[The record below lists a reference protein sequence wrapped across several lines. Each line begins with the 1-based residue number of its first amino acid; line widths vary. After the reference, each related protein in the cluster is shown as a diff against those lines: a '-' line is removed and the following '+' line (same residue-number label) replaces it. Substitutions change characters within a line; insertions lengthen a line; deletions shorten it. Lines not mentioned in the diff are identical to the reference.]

1 MEKTLYKKPQ
11 VGLLLLLTHR
21 IQDRKQNQLN
31 PDHSGKVKMKKL
43 YPIITATSLVFIASL
58 AGYHLPATGDRS
70 PVKKIPV
77 FMLDDTKVSLKNGT
91 SLSGRLIKF
100 DSPTKTIALGRDS
113 KTKEVA
119 MKEIKQIEFQGK
131 VIIKSGTLVIRGEEK
146 SSNPKENRKRWQEP
160 LQNFKIVDVNE
171 GKAEVTLT
179 SLKPLELRGIEA
191 VAVNSSYVVEEIK
204 FNPSDKIEIQV
215 NPH

>member
-1 MEKTLYKKPQ
+1 
-11 VGLLLLLTHR
+11 
-21 IQDRKQNQLN
+21 
-31 PDHSGKVKMKKL
+31 MKKL

-77 FMLDDTKVSLKNGT
+77 FIPDDTKVSLKNGT

-100 DSPTKTIALGRDS
+100 DSQAKMIALGRES

-131 VIIKSGTLVIRGEEK
+131 IIIKSGTLVIRGEGG
-146 SSNPKENRKRWQEP
+146 SSNPNQNRQSWTEP
-160 LQNFKIVDVNE
+160 LQNFKIVDVNT

-179 SLKPLELRGIEA
+179 SLDSPKIRGIEV
-191 VAVNSSYVVEEIK
+191 VASKSSYVVEEIK

>member
-1 MEKTLYKKPQ
+1 
-11 VGLLLLLTHR
+11 
-21 IQDRKQNQLN
+21 
-31 PDHSGKVKMKKL
+31 MKKL

-58 AGYHLPATGDRS
+58 AGYHLPATSDRS

-77 FMLDDTKVSLKNGT
+77 FVPDDTKVSLKNGT

-100 DSPTKTIALGRDS
+100 DSQAKTIALGRES

-131 VIIKSGTLVIRGEEK
+131 IIIKSGTLVIRGEGG
-146 SSNPKENRKRWQEP
+146 SSNPNQNRQRWQEP
-160 LQNFKIVDVNE
+160 LQNFKIIDVNE
-171 GKAEVTLT
+171 GKAEVTIT
-179 SLKPLELRGIEA
+179 SLDSLEIGGIED
-191 VAVNSSYVVEEIK
+191 VVRNRSYVVEEIK

>member
-1 MEKTLYKKPQ
+1 
-11 VGLLLLLTHR
+11 
-21 IQDRKQNQLN
+21 
-31 PDHSGKVKMKKL
+31 MKKL

-70 PVKKIPV
+70 PVIPV
-77 FMLDDTKVSLKNGT
+77 FMPDDTKVSLKNGS

-100 DSPTKTIALGRDS
+100 DSPTKTIALGRES

-131 VIIKSGTLVIRGEEK
+131 IIIKSGTLVIRGEGG
-146 SSNPKENRKRWQEP
+146 SSNPKQNRQRWTEP
-160 LQNFKIVDVNE
+160 LQNFKIIDVNE

-179 SLKPLELRGIEA
+179 SLDSLEIRGIEG
-191 VAVNSSYVVEEIK
+191 VAIKSSYVVEEIK

-215 NPH
+215 NPY

>member
-1 MEKTLYKKPQ
+1 
-11 VGLLLLLTHR
+11 
-21 IQDRKQNQLN
+21 
-31 PDHSGKVKMKKL
+31 MKKL
-43 YPIITATSLVFIASL
+43 YPIITATSLVLIASL

-77 FMLDDTKVSLKNGT
+77 FIPDDTKVSLKNGT

-100 DSPTKTIALGRDS
+100 DSQAKTIALGRDS

-131 VIIKSGTLVIRGEEK
+131 VIIKSGRLVIRGEGG
-146 SSNPKENRKRWQEP
+146 SSNQNQNRQRWQEP
-160 LQNFKIVDVNE
+160 LQNFKIIDVNQ
-171 GKAEVTLT
+171 GKAEVTIT
-179 SLKPLELRGIEA
+179 SLDPLEIRGIEG
-191 VAVNSSYVVEEIK
+191 VASKSSYVVEEIK

>member
-1 MEKTLYKKPQ
+1 
-11 VGLLLLLTHR
+11 
-21 IQDRKQNQLN
+21 
-31 PDHSGKVKMKKL
+31 MKKL

-58 AGYHLPATGDRS
+58 AGYHLPATGDLS

-77 FMLDDTKVSLKNGT
+77 FMPDDTKVSLKNGT

-100 DSPTKTIALGRDS
+100 DSPTKMIALGRES

-119 MKEIKQIEFQGK
+119 MKEIEQIEFQGK
-131 VIIKSGTLVIRGEEK
+131 VIIRETRPSVISIERFRILSEYSSVEQQNRG
-146 SSNPKENRKRWQEP
+146 RWHEP

-179 SLKPLELRGIEA
+179 SLNPRQIGYISGILH
-191 VAVNSSYVVEEIK
+191 NSSYVVEEIK

>member
-1 MEKTLYKKPQ
+1 
-11 VGLLLLLTHR
+11 
-21 IQDRKQNQLN
+21 
-31 PDHSGKVKMKKL
+31 MKKL

-58 AGYHLPATGDRS
+58 AGYHLPATGDQS
-70 PVKKIPV
+70 PVIPV
-77 FMLDDTKVSLKNGT
+77 FIPDDTNVSLKNGT

-100 DSPTKTIALGRDS
+100 DSQAKTIALGRDS

-131 VIIKSGTLVIRGEEK
+131 VIIKSGRLVIRGEEK
-146 SSNPKENRKRWQEP
+146 SSNPNQNRQRWQEP
-160 LQNFKIVDVNE
+160 LQNFKIIDVNE
-171 GKAEVTLT
+171 GKAEVTIT
-179 SLKPLELRGIEA
+179 SLDTLKIEGIED
-191 VAVNSSYVVEEIK
+191 VVRNSSYVVEEIK

>member
-1 MEKTLYKKPQ
+1 
-11 VGLLLLLTHR
+11 
-21 IQDRKQNQLN
+21 
-31 PDHSGKVKMKKL
+31 MKKL

-70 PVKKIPV
+70 PVIPV
-77 FMLDDTKVSLKNGT
+77 FIPDNTKVSLKNGT

-100 DSPTKTIALGRDS
+100 DSQAKKIALGRES

-131 VIIKSGTLVIRGEEK
+131 VIIKSGTLVIRGEGG
-146 SSNPKENRKRWQEP
+146 SSNPKENRQRWQEP
-160 LQNFKIVDVNE
+160 LQNFKIIDVNE

-179 SLKPLELRGIEA
+179 SLDSSKIRGIER
-191 VAVNSSYVVEEIK
+191 VALNSSYVVEEIK

>member
-1 MEKTLYKKPQ
+1 
-11 VGLLLLLTHR
+11 
-21 IQDRKQNQLN
+21 
-31 PDHSGKVKMKKL
+31 MKKL
-43 YPIITATSLVFIASL
+43 YPIITATSLVLIASL
-58 AGYHLPATGDRS
+58 AGYHLPATGDQS
-70 PVKKIPV
+70 PIKKIPV
-77 FMLDDTKVSLKNGT
+77 FIPDDTKVSLKNGT

-100 DSPTKTIALGRDS
+100 DSQAKTIALGRES

-131 VIIKSGTLVIRGEEK
+131 VIIRESQSLVISAVEELLNDEQQQNRG
-146 SSNPKENRKRWQEP
+146 RWHEP

-179 SLKPLELRGIEA
+179 SLNPRQIGIISDVLR
-191 VAVNSSYVVEEIK
+191 NSSYVVEEIK

-215 NPH
+215 NRCVATYQYGRCYN

>member
-1 MEKTLYKKPQ
+1 
-11 VGLLLLLTHR
+11 
-21 IQDRKQNQLN
+21 
-31 PDHSGKVKMKKL
+31 MKKL

-58 AGYHLPATGDRS
+58 AGYHLPATGDQS

-77 FMLDDTKVSLKNGT
+77 FMPDDTKVSLKNGT

-100 DSPTKTIALGRDS
+100 DSQGKKIALGRDS

-131 VIIKSGTLVIRGEEK
+131 VIIRESQSPVLSEPLLPQPP
-146 SSNPKENRKRWQEP
+146 SYHYQQQNRERWQEP
-160 LQNFKIVDVNE
+160 LQNFRIVDVNE

-179 SLKPLELRGIEA
+179 SLNPRQIGYISDVLR
-191 VAVNSSYVVEEIK
+191 NSLYVVEEIK

>member
-1 MEKTLYKKPQ
+1 
-11 VGLLLLLTHR
+11 
-21 IQDRKQNQLN
+21 
-31 PDHSGKVKMKKL
+31 MKKL

-58 AGYHLPATGDRS
+58 AGYHLPATGDLS

-77 FMLDDTKVSLKNGT
+77 FMPDDTKVSLKNGT

-100 DSPTKTIALGRDS
+100 DSQAKTIALGRES

-160 LQNFKIVDVNE
+160 LQNFKIIDVNE

-179 SLKPLELRGIEA
+179 SLDSLEIRGIEG
-191 VAVNSSYVVEEIK
+191 VASKSSYVVEEIK
-204 FNPSDKIEIQV
+204 FNSSDKIEIQV

>member
-1 MEKTLYKKPQ
+1 
-11 VGLLLLLTHR
+11 
-21 IQDRKQNQLN
+21 
-31 PDHSGKVKMKKL
+31 MKKL

-58 AGYHLPATGDRS
+58 AGYHLPATGDQS
-70 PVKKIPV
+70 PVIPV
-77 FMLDDTKVSLKNGT
+77 FIPDDTKVSLKNGT

-100 DSPTKTIALGRDS
+100 DSPTKTIALGRES

-131 VIIKSGTLVIRGEEK
+131 IIIKSGTLVIRGEGG
-146 SSNPKENRKRWQEP
+146 SSNPNQNRERWTES
-160 LQNFKIVDVNE
+160 LQNFRIVDVNQ

-179 SLKPLELRGIEA
+179 SLDSLEIGGIEG
-191 VAVNSSYVVEEIK
+191 VAIKSSYVVEEIK

>member
-1 MEKTLYKKPQ
+1 
-11 VGLLLLLTHR
+11 
-21 IQDRKQNQLN
+21 
-31 PDHSGKVKMKKL
+31 MKKL

-70 PVKKIPV
+70 PVIPV
-77 FMLDDTKVSLKNGT
+77 FMPDDTKVSLKNGT

-100 DSPTKTIALGRDS
+100 DSPTKTIALGRES

-119 MKEIKQIEFQGK
+119 MKEIKQIEFQGE
-131 VIIKSGTLVIRGEEK
+131 VTIRETRPVVLSRDGFQQQ
-146 SSNPKENRKRWQEP
+146 NRQRWTEP
-160 LQNFKIVDVNE
+160 LQKFRIVDVNE

-179 SLKPLELRGIEA
+179 SLNPRQIGYISGILH
-191 VAVNSSYVVEEIK
+191 NSSYVVEEIK

>member
-1 MEKTLYKKPQ
+1 
-11 VGLLLLLTHR
+11 
-21 IQDRKQNQLN
+21 
-31 PDHSGKVKMKKL
+31 MKKL

-58 AGYHLPATGDRS
+58 AGYHLPATGDLS

-77 FMLDDTKVSLKNGT
+77 FIPDDTKVSLKNGT

-100 DSPTKTIALGRDS
+100 DSQAKTIALGRES

-131 VIIKSGTLVIRGEEK
+131 VIIRESRSPVISQPPLIRG
-146 SSNPKENRKRWQEP
+146 SIQTSHQQQNRERWQEP
-160 LQNFKIVDVNE
+160 LQNFRIVDVNQ

-179 SLKPLELRGIEA
+179 SLNPRHIGYISDVLR
-191 VAVNSSYVVEEIK
+191 NSLYVVEEIK

>member
-1 MEKTLYKKPQ
+1 
-11 VGLLLLLTHR
+11 
-21 IQDRKQNQLN
+21 
-31 PDHSGKVKMKKL
+31 MKKL

-58 AGYHLPATGDRS
+58 AGYHLPATGDLS

-77 FMLDDTKVSLKNGT
+77 FMPDDTKVSLKNGT

-100 DSPTKTIALGRDS
+100 DSQAKTIALGRES

-131 VIIKSGTLVIRGEEK
+131 VIIRESQSLVISAVEELLNDEQQQNRG
-146 SSNPKENRKRWQEP
+146 RWHEP

-179 SLKPLELRGIEA
+179 SLNPRQIGIISDVLR
-191 VAVNSSYVVEEIK
+191 NSSYVVEEIK

-215 NPH
+215 NRCVATYQYGRCYN

>member
-1 MEKTLYKKPQ
+1 
-11 VGLLLLLTHR
+11 
-21 IQDRKQNQLN
+21 
-31 PDHSGKVKMKKL
+31 MKKL

-58 AGYHLPATGDRS
+58 AGYHLPATGDQS

-77 FMLDDTKVSLKNGT
+77 FIPDDTKVSLKNGT

-100 DSPTKTIALGRDS
+100 DSQAKKIALGRDS

-131 VIIKSGTLVIRGEEK
+131 VIINSREIVIRGTEE
-146 SSNPKENRKRWQEP
+146 SSNPNQNRERWTEP

-179 SLKPLELRGIEA
+179 SLDSPKIRGIER
-191 VAVNSSYVVEEIK
+191 VALSSSYVVEEIK

>member
-1 MEKTLYKKPQ
+1 
-11 VGLLLLLTHR
+11 
-21 IQDRKQNQLN
+21 
-31 PDHSGKVKMKKL
+31 MKKL
-43 YPIITATSLVFIASL
+43 YPIITATSLVLIASL

-70 PVKKIPV
+70 PVIPV
-77 FMLDDTKVSLKNGT
+77 FIPDNTKVSLKNGT

-100 DSPTKTIALGRDS
+100 DSQAKTIALGRES

-131 VIIKSGTLVIRGEEK
+131 VIIRESQSLVISAVEELLNDEQQQNRG
-146 SSNPKENRKRWQEP
+146 RWHEP

-179 SLKPLELRGIEA
+179 SLNPRQIGII
-191 VAVNSSYVVEEIK
+191 SDVEEIK

-215 NPH
+215 NRCVATYQYGRCYN

>member
-1 MEKTLYKKPQ
+1 
-11 VGLLLLLTHR
+11 
-21 IQDRKQNQLN
+21 
-31 PDHSGKVKMKKL
+31 MKKL

-58 AGYHLPATGDRS
+58 AGYHLPATGDRF
-70 PVKKIPV
+70 IP
-77 FMLDDTKVSLKNGT
+77 DNTKVSLKNGT

-100 DSPTKTIALGRDS
+100 DSQAKTIALGRDS

-131 VIIKSGTLVIRGEEK
+131 VIIRETRPSVISIERFPIRPTPDSVEQQ
-146 SSNPKENRKRWQEP
+146 NRKRWQEP

-179 SLKPLELRGIEA
+179 SLNHRQIGYISGVLR
-191 VAVNSSYVVEEIK
+191 NSSYVVEKIQ

-215 NPH
+215 NRCVATYQYGRCYN

>member
-1 MEKTLYKKPQ
+1 
-11 VGLLLLLTHR
+11 
-21 IQDRKQNQLN
+21 
-31 PDHSGKVKMKKL
+31 MKKL
-43 YPIITATSLVFIASL
+43 YPIITATSLVLIASL

-70 PVKKIPV
+70 PVIPV
-77 FMLDDTKVSLKNGT
+77 FIPDNTKVSLKNGT

-100 DSPTKTIALGRDS
+100 DSQAKTIALGRES

-119 MKEIKQIEFQGK
+119 MKEINQIEFQGK
-131 VIIKSGTLVIRGEEK
+131 VIIRESQPLVISAVEELLNDEQQQNRG
-146 SSNPKENRKRWQEP
+146 RWHEP

-179 SLKPLELRGIEA
+179 SLNPRQIGIISDVLR
-191 VAVNSSYVVEEIK
+191 NSSYVVEEIK

-215 NPH
+215 NRCVATYQYGRCYN

>member
-1 MEKTLYKKPQ
+1 
-11 VGLLLLLTHR
+11 
-21 IQDRKQNQLN
+21 
-31 PDHSGKVKMKKL
+31 MKKL

-70 PVKKIPV
+70 PVIPV
-77 FMLDDTKVSLKNGT
+77 FIPDDTKVSLKNGA

-100 DSPTKTIALGRDS
+100 DSQAKKIALGRES

-131 VIIKSGTLVIRGEEK
+131 VIIKSGTLVIRGEGG
-146 SSNPKENRKRWQEP
+146 SSNPNQNRQRWQEP
-160 LQNFKIVDVNE
+160 LQNFKIVDVNK

>member
-1 MEKTLYKKPQ
+1 
-11 VGLLLLLTHR
+11 
-21 IQDRKQNQLN
+21 
-31 PDHSGKVKMKKL
+31 MKKL

-70 PVKKIPV
+70 PVIPV
-77 FMLDDTKVSLKNGT
+77 FIPDNTKVSLKNGT

-100 DSPTKTIALGRDS
+100 DSQAKTIALGRES

-131 VIIKSGTLVIRGEEK
+131 VIIRESQSLVISAVEELLNDEQQQNRG
-146 SSNPKENRKRWQEP
+146 RWHEP

-179 SLKPLELRGIEA
+179 SLNPRQIGIISDVLR
-191 VAVNSSYVVEEIK
+191 NSSYVVEEIK

-215 NPH
+215 NRCVATYQYGRCYN

>member
-1 MEKTLYKKPQ
+1 
-11 VGLLLLLTHR
+11 
-21 IQDRKQNQLN
+21 
-31 PDHSGKVKMKKL
+31 MKKL

-77 FMLDDTKVSLKNGT
+77 FIPDDTKVSLKNGT

-100 DSPTKTIALGRDS
+100 DSQAKTIALGRES

-131 VIIKSGTLVIRGEEK
+131 VIIKSGTLVIRGEGG
-146 SSNPKENRKRWQEP
+146 SSNQNQNRERWTEP
-160 LQNFKIVDVNE
+160 LQNFKIIDVNE

-179 SLKPLELRGIEA
+179 SLDSPKIRGIED
-191 VAVNSSYVVEEIK
+191 VVRNSSYVVEEIK

>member
-1 MEKTLYKKPQ
+1 
-11 VGLLLLLTHR
+11 
-21 IQDRKQNQLN
+21 
-31 PDHSGKVKMKKL
+31 MKKL

-58 AGYHLPATGDRS
+58 AGYHLPATGDLS

-77 FMLDDTKVSLKNGT
+77 FMPDDTKVSLKNGT
-91 SLSGRLIKF
+91 SLSGILIKF
-100 DSPTKTIALGRDS
+100 DSQAKTIALGRES

-131 VIIKSGTLVIRGEEK
+131 VIIKSGTLVIRGEGG
-146 SSNPKENRKRWQEP
+146 SSNPNQNRQRWQEP
-160 LQNFKIVDVNE
+160 LQNFKIIDVNE

-179 SLKPLELRGIEA
+179 SLDPLEIRGIEG
-191 VAVNSSYVVEEIK
+191 VASKSSYVVEEIK
-204 FNPSDKIEIQV
+204 FNSSDKIEIQV

>member
-1 MEKTLYKKPQ
+1 
-11 VGLLLLLTHR
+11 
-21 IQDRKQNQLN
+21 
-31 PDHSGKVKMKKL
+31 MKKL

-77 FMLDDTKVSLKNGT
+77 FMPDDTKVSLKNGT

-100 DSPTKTIALGRDS
+100 DSQAKTIALGRDS

-119 MKEIKQIEFQGK
+119 MKEIEQIEFQGK
-131 VIIKSGTLVIRGEEK
+131 VIIRESRSLVISQPPFISRPQGEESLL
-146 SSNPKENRKRWQEP
+146 SSHQQQRRERWQEP
-160 LQNFKIVDVNE
+160 LQNFKIIDVNE
-171 GKAEVTLT
+171 GKAEVTIT
-179 SLKPLELRGIEA
+179 SLDPLEIRGIEV
-191 VAVNSSYVVEEIK
+191 VASKSSYVVEEIK

>member
-1 MEKTLYKKPQ
+1 
-11 VGLLLLLTHR
+11 
-21 IQDRKQNQLN
+21 
-31 PDHSGKVKMKKL
+31 MKKL

-58 AGYHLPATGDRS
+58 AGYHLPATGDQS

-77 FMLDDTKVSLKNGT
+77 FIPDDTNVSLKNGT

-100 DSPTKTIALGRDS
+100 DSQAKTIALGRDS

-131 VIIKSGTLVIRGEEK
+131 VIIRESQSLVISAVEELLNDEQQQNRG
-146 SSNPKENRKRWQEP
+146 RWHEP

-179 SLKPLELRGIEA
+179 SLNPRQIGIISDVLR
-191 VAVNSSYVVEEIK
+191 NSSYVVEEIK

-215 NPH
+215 NRCVATYQYGRCYN